1 MTCQEVLD
9 ALTRRKKNLADLPTA
24 TFLDWC
30 DEMNRFA
37 YRVLYNCE
45 QARYVTSETY
55 NVVTGTQSY
64 ALPEDFLNIQPYD
77 TGFFIIDA
85 NGNTTD
91 RQLAVTQQGSQTA
104 GYFLQGNQVFFTPI
118 PQATQQ
124 IMLKYIPR
132 IDRITD
138 LDDTLVIPD
147 EYLWYAVDA
156 ADVAYDVWDED
167 PGAEALADQRFT
179 RKLSEMAQFF
189 RRDPQVFG
197 IKTYSNYF

>member
-9 ALTRRKKNLADLPTA
+9 ALTRRKKNLADLPNA

-37 YRVLYNCE
+37 YRVLYNAE
-45 QARYVTSETY
+45 DARYITTETY
-55 NVVTGTQSY
+55 NVTQNVQSY
-64 ALPEDFLNIQPYD
+64 DLPEDFLNIQPYN
-77 TGFFIIDA
+77 TGFFLINND
-85 NGNTTD
+85 GNVTD
-91 RQLAVTQQGSQTA
+91 RQLAVTQQGTQQQ
-104 GYFLQGNQVFFTPI
+104 GYFLQGNKVYFTPI
-118 PQATQQ
+118 PQANYQVL
-124 IMLKYIPR
+124 LKYIPK
-132 IDRITD
+132 IERITSLND
-138 LDDTLVIPD
+138 ELVIPD

-189 RRDPQVFG
+189 RRDPQVYG
-197 IKTYSNYF
+197 VRTYSSYF